1 MSQSMSGTE
10 AVERGWHGPWYRVR
24 TVAFE
29 ASFLPSPD
37 EDLDSVCNVDV
48 FVDLQDG
55 SRWTATVFTV
65 AEVERLME
73 VWAESGEALGGRY
86 FWVSDGLIVKDPGIE
101 SMSQVI
107 AGLIETDEFSTVFQ
121 RLEDD

>member
-1 MSQSMSGTE
+1 MSGTE
-10 AVERGWHGPWYRVR
+10 AVQRGWHGPWYRVR
-24 TVAFE
+24 AVAFE

-48 FVDLQDG
+48 LVDLQDG

-73 VWAESGEALGGRY
+73 VCAGGGEALGGRY
-86 FWVSDGLIVKDPGIE
+86 FRVSDGLIVKDPGID
-101 SMSQVI
+101 STSQVT

-121 RLEDD
+121 RLEVPT